1 MPISIIAATLML
13 VAGQAP
19 APSVTKSPTLDPN
32 KKVCKTIKETGSR
45 LGGTR
50 ECKTQAEWDR
60 IAAETQAKATSN
72 MGR

>member
-1 MPISIIAATLML
+1 MPVSLIAALLL

-19 APSVTKSPTLDPN
+19 APSITNSPAIDPD

-45 LGGTR
+45 LGGKR
-50 ECKTQAEWDR
+50 ECRTQTEWDR
-60 IAAETQAKATSN
+60 IAAETQRKAQSN

>member
-32 KKVCKTIKETGSR
+32 KRVCKTIKETGSR

-60 IAAETQAKATSN
+60 IAAETQAKARSN

>member
-1 MPISIIAATLML
+1 MPIPIIAVALLL
-13 VAGQAP
+13 VAAQAP
-19 APSVTKSPTLDPN
+19 TPSVTKSPTIDPD

-50 ECKTQAEWDR
+50 ECRTQAEWNR
-60 IAAETQAKATSN
+60 IAAETQQKAQSN